1 MVYTEVEAQKK
12 TELLAVCEMCESK
25 IPNAKSCYV
34 NPVEMKFL
42 CVKCFSDV
50 PSVADAEELCRKIIK
65 HQAFWSKR
73 KDEFVS
79 FSTLGAKSVD
89 VTHQTSPTSPDAMEL
104 AGTIETVSLEE
115 ALTV

>member
-1 MVYTEVEAQKK
+1 MVFVEQEAHKK
-12 TELLAVCEMCESK
+12 TEVLAECEMCESK
-25 IPNAKSCYV
+25 IPDAKSCYV

-50 PSVADAEELCRKIIK
+50 PTLDDAEELCRKIIK

-79 FSTLGAKSVD
+79 FTTLGAKSVE
-89 VTHQTSPTSPDAMEL
+89 VPHQTSPTSPDASGL